1 MKNNIFNRVKPYL
14 IMIVFSLIFIFPF
27 LFSKGSLYG
36 DDLHF
41 HLDRMLGLSNIF
53 DSPIN
58 FKTFYN
64 SGQGINFFYPFLIYY
79 PFYIIFS
86 FVHSIWVAWY
96 FYLFIITFITLS
108 ISFYSATSISKSK
121 IVGYLFAIIYTFST
135 YRSYNIL
142 IRFATGEILA
152 MAFLPLIFAGA
163 YQVFKGDYRKWPM
176 LSIGMTLLVY
186 SHLLSVFIATLLL
199 TIYLLIFLVCADE
212 RKKRIM
218 ALINAVLSCT
228 LMSLFQIVPLIE
240 QILFTKLSSPVTFPL
255 NNQLFNFKQLI
266 MVNLVNQLD
275 KQVGFV
281 LFISVVVICLRLRYI
296 EKIWRILFVM
306 SLCLLL
312 ATSCLVN
319 WEKFPLDLLKVI
331 QFPWRLNGFTT
342 IFLSYLLAIVLFKLK
357 KYIYVSFII
366 LAISM
371 NTVSVMKTCKL
382 LAEEPVKV
390 TFRELS
396 KRNDYYKLTHSVF
409 VPDYT
414 NEISKGT
421 KTNIMPDDPRWR
433 VVQHEVYLDK
443 QLVNSEQSSYSAS
456 DATFQF
462 TNSHNKSEIAYLPVY
477 FYKGQKVY
485 LDGKKV
491 FSSLSEWSSTAV
503 AVPPGTHIL
512 KVTYS
517 YTLLDKLSF
526 TISLFSTFIFLLIYI
541 RTKTENNYYINE

>member
-1 MKNNIFNRVKPYL
+1 
-14 IMIVFSLIFIFPF
+14 
-27 LFSKGSLYG
+27 
-36 DDLHF
+36 
-41 HLDRMLGLSNIF
+41 
-53 DSPIN
+53 
-58 FKTFYN
+58 
-64 SGQGINFFYPFLIYY
+64 
-79 PFYIIFS
+79 
-86 FVHSIWVAWY
+86 
-96 FYLFIITFITLS
+96 
-108 ISFYSATSISKSK
+108 
-121 IVGYLFAIIYTFST
+121 
-135 YRSYNIL
+135 
-142 IRFATGEILA
+142 
-152 MAFLPLIFAGA
+152 
-163 YQVFKGDYRKWPM
+163 
-176 LSIGMTLLVY
+176 
-186 SHLLSVFIATLLL
+186 
-199 TIYLLIFLVCADE
+199 
-212 RKKRIM
+212 
-218 ALINAVLSCT
+218 
-228 LMSLFQIVPLIE
+228 PLIE

-296 EKIWRILFVM
+296 EKMWRILFVT

-312 ATSCLVN
+312 ATTCLVN

-342 IFLSYLLAIVLFKLK
+342 LFLSYLLAVVLLNLK

-366 LAISM
+366 LAIFM
-371 NTVSVMKTCKL
+371 NTISVMKTCKL

-390 TFRELS
+390 AFRELS
-396 KRNDYYKLTHSVF
+396 KRNDYYQLTHSVF

-421 KTNIMPDDPRWR
+421 KTNIIPDDPRWR

-443 QLVNSEQSSYSAS
+443 QLVNSVQSSYSAS
-456 DATFQF
+456 AATFQF

-491 FSSLSEWSSTAV
+491 VSSLSEWSSTAV

-517 YTLLDKLSF
+517 YTSLAKLSF

-541 RTKTENNYYINE
+541 RTKTENNYCINE

>member
-1 MKNNIFNRVKPYL
+1 
-14 IMIVFSLIFIFPF
+14 
-27 LFSKGSLYG
+27 
-36 DDLHF
+36 
-41 HLDRMLGLSNIF
+41 
-53 DSPIN
+53 
-58 FKTFYN
+58 
-64 SGQGINFFYPFLIYY
+64 
-79 PFYIIFS
+79 
-86 FVHSIWVAWY
+86 
-96 FYLFIITFITLS
+96 
-108 ISFYSATSISKSK
+108 
-121 IVGYLFAIIYTFST
+121 
-135 YRSYNIL
+135 
-142 IRFATGEILA
+142 

-199 TIYLLIFLVCADE
+199 TIYFLIFLICADE

-296 EKIWRILFVM
+296 EKTWRILFVI

-312 ATSCLVN
+312 ATTCLVN
-319 WEKFPLDLLKVI
+319 WEKFPLDLLKVL

-342 IFLSYLLAIVLFKLK
+342 IFLSYLLVVVLLNLK
-357 KYIYVSFII
+357 KYIYVSFMI
-366 LAISM
+366 LAIFM
-371 NTVSVMKTCKL
+371 NTVSVMRTCNL

-390 TFRELS
+390 AFRELS
-396 KRNDYYKLTHSVF
+396 ERNDYYKLTHSVF

-421 KTNIMPDDPRWR
+421 KTNIIPDDPRWR

-443 QLVNSEQSSYSAS
+443 QLVNSVQSSYSAS
-456 DATFQF
+456 AATFQF

-477 FYKGQKVY
+477 FYKGQIVY

-491 FSSLSEWSSTAV
+491 VSSLSEWSSTAV
-503 AVPPGTHIL
+503 AVPPGTHTL
-512 KVTYS
+512 RVTYS
-517 YTLLDKLSF
+517 YTLLAKISF
-526 TISLFSTFIFLLIYI
+526 IISLFSTFIFLLIYI
-541 RTKTENNYYINE
+541 RTKTEKTTV

>member
-1 MKNNIFNRVKPYL
+1 MKINIVNRFKPYL
-14 IMIVFSLIFIFPF
+14 IMIVFSLVFIFPF

-41 HLDRMLGLSNIF
+41 HMDRMLGLSNIF

-86 FVHSIWVAWY
+86 FVHSIWFSWY
-96 FYLFIITFITLS
+96 IYLFIITFITLS
-108 ISFYSATSISKSK
+108 ISFYSATSVSDSK
-121 IVGYLFAIIYTFST
+121 IAGYLFAIIYTFST

-163 YQVFKGDYRKWPM
+163 YQVFKGDYKKWPM

-199 TIYLLIFLVCADE
+199 TFYFFIFLIYADE
-212 RKKRIM
+212 RKKRII
-218 ALINAVLSCT
+218 ALKNSVLSCT

-240 QILFTKLSSPVTFPL
+240 QMLFTKLSSPVTFPL

-266 MVNLVNQLD
+266 MVNLANQLD
-275 KQVGFV
+275 KQVGLV
-281 LFISVVVICLRLRYI
+281 LFISVVVICIRFRYI
-296 EKIWRILFVM
+296 EKMWRILFVI

-312 ATSCLVN
+312 VTTCLVN
-319 WEKFPLDLLKVI
+319 WEKFPLALLKVI

-342 IFLSYLLAIVLFKLK
+342 VVLSYLLAIVLLKLK

-366 LAISM
+366 LAIFM
-371 NTVSVMKTCKL
+371 NTFSVMKTCKF

-390 TFRELS
+390 AFRELS

-414 NEISKGT
+414 NEISEGT

-433 VVQHEVYLDK
+433 VVQHEIYLGK
-443 QLVNSEQSSYSAS
+443 QLVNSEQSIYSAS
-456 DATFQF
+456 TATFQF
-462 TNSHNKSEIAYLPVY
+462 TNSQNKKEIAYLPVY
-477 FYKGQKVY
+477 YYKGQKVY
-485 LDGKKV
+485 LDSQEV
-491 FSSLSEWSSTAV
+491 LSSLSGWSSTAV
-503 AVPPGTHIL
+503 EVPPGTHIL
-512 KVTYS
+512 RVTYS
-517 YTLLDKLSF
+517 YTLLAKLSF
-526 TISLFSTFIFLLIYI
+526 IISLLSTFIFLLIYI
-541 RTKTENNYYINE
+541 RTKTEKNNCIN

>member
-1 MKNNIFNRVKPYL
+1 MKINIVNRFKPYL
-14 IMIVFSLIFIFPF
+14 IMIVFSLVFIFPF

-86 FVHSIWVAWY
+86 FVHSIWFSWY
-96 FYLFIITFITLS
+96 IYLFIITFITLS
-108 ISFYSATSISKSK
+108 ISFYSATSVSDSK
-121 IVGYLFAIIYTFST
+121 IAGYLFAIIYTFST

-163 YQVFKGDYRKWPM
+163 YQVFKGDYKKWPM

-199 TIYLLIFLVCADE
+199 TFYFFIFLIYADE
-212 RKKRIM
+212 RKKRII
-218 ALINAVLSCT
+218 ALKNSVLSCT

-240 QILFTKLSSPVTFPL
+240 QMLFTKLSSPVTFPL

-266 MVNLVNQLD
+266 MVNLANQLD
-275 KQVGFV
+275 KQVGLV
-281 LFISVVVICLRLRYI
+281 LFISVVVICIRFRYI
-296 EKIWRILFVM
+296 EKMWRILFVI

-312 ATSCLVN
+312 VTTCLVN
-319 WEKFPLDLLKVI
+319 WEKFPLALLKVI

-342 IFLSYLLAIVLFKLK
+342 VFLSYLLAIVLLKLK

-366 LAISM
+366 LAIFM
-371 NTVSVMKTCKL
+371 NTFSVMKTCKF

-390 TFRELS
+390 AFRELS

-414 NEISKGT
+414 NEISEGT

-433 VVQHEVYLDK
+433 VVQHEIYLGK
-443 QLVNSEQSSYSAS
+443 QLVNSEQSIYSAS
-456 DATFQF
+456 TATFQF
-462 TNSHNKSEIAYLPVY
+462 TNSQNKKEIAYLPVY
-477 FYKGQKVY
+477 YYKGQKVY
-485 LDGKKV
+485 LDSQEV
-491 FSSLSEWSSTAV
+491 LSSLSGWSSTAV
-503 AVPPGTHIL
+503 EVPPGTHIL
-512 KVTYS
+512 RVTYS
-517 YTLLDKLSF
+517 YTLLAKLSF
-526 TISLFSTFIFLLIYI
+526 IISLLSTFIFLLIYI
-541 RTKTENNYYINE
+541 RTKTEKNNCIN

>member
-1 MKNNIFNRVKPYL
+1 MKINIVNRFKPYL
-14 IMIVFSLIFIFPF
+14 IMIVFSLVFIFPF

-41 HLDRMLGLSNIF
+41 HMDRMLGLSNIF

-86 FVHSIWVAWY
+86 FVHSIWFSWY
-96 FYLFIITFITLS
+96 IYLFIITFITLS
-108 ISFYSATSISKSK
+108 ISFYSATSVSDSK
-121 IVGYLFAIIYTFST
+121 IAGYLFAIIYTFST

-163 YQVFKGDYRKWPM
+163 YQVFKGDYKKWPM

-199 TIYLLIFLVCADE
+199 TFYFFIFLIYADE
-212 RKKRIM
+212 RKKRII
-218 ALINAVLSCT
+218 ALKNSVLSCT

-240 QILFTKLSSPVTFPL
+240 QMLFTKLSSPVTFPL

-266 MVNLVNQLD
+266 MVNLANQLD
-275 KQVGFV
+275 KQVGLV
-281 LFISVVVICLRLRYI
+281 LFISVVVICIRFRYI
-296 EKIWRILFVM
+296 EKIWRILFVI

-312 ATSCLVN
+312 VTTCLVN
-319 WEKFPLDLLKVI
+319 WEKFPLALLKVI

-342 IFLSYLLAIVLFKLK
+342 VFLSYLLAIVLLKLK

-366 LAISM
+366 LAIFM
-371 NTVSVMKTCKL
+371 NTFSVMKTCKF

-390 TFRELS
+390 AFRELS

-414 NEISKGT
+414 NEISEGT

-433 VVQHEVYLDK
+433 VVQHEIYLGK
-443 QLVNSEQSSYSAS
+443 QLVNSEQSIYSAS
-456 DATFQF
+456 TATFQF
-462 TNSHNKSEIAYLPVY
+462 TNSQNKKEIAYLPVY
-477 FYKGQKVY
+477 YYKGQKVY
-485 LDGKKV
+485 LDSQEV
-491 FSSLSEWSSTAV
+491 LSSLSGWSSTAV
-503 AVPPGTHIL
+503 EVPPGTHIL
-512 KVTYS
+512 RVTYS
-517 YTLLDKLSF
+517 YTLLAKLSF
-526 TISLFSTFIFLLIYI
+526 IISLLSTFIFLLIYI
-541 RTKTENNYYINE
+541 RTKTEKNNCIN

>member
-1 MKNNIFNRVKPYL
+1 MKINIVNRFKPYL
-14 IMIVFSLIFIFPF
+14 IMIVFSLVFIFPF

-41 HLDRMLGLSNIF
+41 HMDRMLGLSNIF

-86 FVHSIWVAWY
+86 FVHSIWFSWY
-96 FYLFIITFITLS
+96 IYLFIITFITLS
-108 ISFYSATSISKSK
+108 ISFYSATSVSDSK
-121 IVGYLFAIIYTFST
+121 IAGYLFAIIYTFST

-163 YQVFKGDYRKWPM
+163 YQVFKGDYKKWPL

-199 TIYLLIFLVCADE
+199 TFYFFIFLIYADE
-212 RKKRIM
+212 RKKRII
-218 ALINAVLSCT
+218 ALKNSVLSCT

-240 QILFTKLSSPVTFPL
+240 QMLFTKLSSPVTFPL

-266 MVNLVNQLD
+266 MVNLANQLD
-275 KQVGFV
+275 KQVGLV
-281 LFISVVVICLRLRYI
+281 LFISVVVICIRFRYI
-296 EKIWRILFVM
+296 EKMWRILFVI

-312 ATSCLVN
+312 VTTCLVN
-319 WEKFPLDLLKVI
+319 WEKFPLALLKVI

-342 IFLSYLLAIVLFKLK
+342 VFLSYLLAIVLLKLK

-366 LAISM
+366 LAIFM
-371 NTVSVMKTCKL
+371 NTFSVMNTCKF

-390 TFRELS
+390 AFRELS

-414 NEISKGT
+414 NEISEGT

-433 VVQHEVYLDK
+433 VVQHEIYLGK
-443 QLVNSEQSSYSAS
+443 QLVNSEQSIYSAS
-456 DATFQF
+456 TATFQF
-462 TNSHNKSEIAYLPVY
+462 TNSQNKKEIAYLPVY
-477 FYKGQKVY
+477 YYKGQKVY
-485 LDGKKV
+485 LDSQEV
-491 FSSLSEWSSTAV
+491 LSSLSGWSSTAV
-503 AVPPGTHIL
+503 EVPPGTHIL
-512 KVTYS
+512 RVTYS
-517 YTLLDKLSF
+517 YTLLAKLSF
-526 TISLFSTFIFLLIYI
+526 IISLLSTFIFLLIYI
-541 RTKTENNYYINE
+541 RTKTEKNNCIN

>member
-1 MKNNIFNRVKPYL
+1 MKNNIVNRVKPYL
-14 IMIVFSLIFIFPF
+14 IMIVFSLVFIFPF

-86 FVHSIWVAWY
+86 FVHSIWFSWY
-96 FYLFIITFITLS
+96 IYLFIITFITLS
-108 ISFYSATSISKSK
+108 ISFYSATSVSNSK

-163 YQVFKGDYRKWPM
+163 YQVFKGDYKKWPM

-186 SHLLSVFIATLLL
+186 SHLLSVFIATFLL
-199 TIYLLIFLVCADE
+199 TIYLFIFLICADE
-212 RKKRIM
+212 RKKRII
-218 ALINAVLSCT
+218 ALINSVLSCT

-266 MVNLVNQLD
+266 MVNLANQLD
-275 KQVGFV
+275 KQVGLV
-281 LFISVVVICLRLRYI
+281 LFISVVLICIRFRYI
-296 EKIWRILFVM
+296 EKMWRILFVI

-312 ATSCLVN
+312 VTTCLVN
-319 WEKFPLDLLKVI
+319 WEKFPLALLKVI

-342 IFLSYLLAIVLFKLK
+342 VFLSYLLAH
-357 KYIYVSFII
+357 
-366 LAISM
+366 
-371 NTVSVMKTCKL
+371 
-382 LAEEPVKV
+382 
-390 TFRELS
+390 LS
-396 KRNDYYKLTHSVF
+396 RAYFYFYYSVF

-414 NEISKGT
+414 NEISEGT
-421 KTNIMPDDPRWR
+421 KTNIMPEDPRWR
-433 VVQHEVYLDK
+433 VVQHEIYLGK
-443 QLVNSEQSSYSAS
+443 QLVNSEQSIYSAS
-456 DATFQF
+456 TATFQF
-462 TNSHNKSEIAYLPVY
+462 TNSQNKTEIAYLPVY
-477 FYKGQKVY
+477 YYKGQKVY
-485 LDGKKV
+485 LDGQKV
-491 FSSLSEWSSTAV
+491 LSSLSEWSSTAV
-503 AVPPGTHIL
+503 EVPPGTHIL
-512 KVTYS
+512 RVTYS
-517 YTLLDKLSF
+517 YTLLAKLSF
-526 TISLFSTFIFLLIYI
+526 LISLLSTFIFLLIYI
-541 RTKTENNYYINE
+541 RTKTKNNYFINE

>member
-1 MKNNIFNRVKPYL
+1 MKNNIVNRVKPYL
-14 IMIVFSLIFIFPF
+14 IMIVFSLVFIFPF

-86 FVHSIWVAWY
+86 FVHSIWFSWY
-96 FYLFIITFITLS
+96 IYLFIITFITLS
-108 ISFYSATSISKSK
+108 ISFYSATSVSNSK

-163 YQVFKGDYRKWPM
+163 YQVFKGDYKKWPM

-186 SHLLSVFIATLLL
+186 SHLLSVFIATFLL
-199 TIYLLIFLVCADE
+199 TIFLFIFLICADE
-212 RKKRIM
+212 RKKRII
-218 ALINAVLSCT
+218 ALINSVLSCT

-266 MVNLVNQLD
+266 MVNLANQLD
-275 KQVGFV
+275 KQVGLV
-281 LFISVVVICLRLRYI
+281 LFISVVVICIRFRYI
-296 EKIWRILFVM
+296 EKMWRILFVI

-312 ATSCLVN
+312 VTTCLVN
-319 WEKFPLDLLKVI
+319 WEKFPLALLKVI

-342 IFLSYLLAIVLFKLK
+342 VFLSYLLAVVLLKLK

-366 LAISM
+366 LAIFM
-371 NTVSVMKTCKL
+371 NTFSVMKTCNF

-390 TFRELS
+390 AFRELS

-414 NEISKGT
+414 NEISEGT
-421 KTNIMPDDPRWR
+421 KTNIMPEDPRWR
-433 VVQHEVYLDK
+433 VVQHEIYLGK
-443 QLVNSEQSSYSAS
+443 QLVNSEQSIYSAS
-456 DATFQF
+456 TATFQ
-462 TNSHNKSEIAYLPVY
+462 
-477 FYKGQKVY
+477 
-485 LDGKKV
+485 
-491 FSSLSEWSSTAV
+491 
-503 AVPPGTHIL
+503 
-512 KVTYS
+512 
-517 YTLLDKLSF
+517 
-526 TISLFSTFIFLLIYI
+526 
-541 RTKTENNYYINE
+541 

>member
-1 MKNNIFNRVKPYL
+1 MKINIVNRFKPYL
-14 IMIVFSLIFIFPF
+14 IMIVFSLVFIFPF

-41 HLDRMLGLSNIF
+41 HMDRMLGLSNIF

-86 FVHSIWVAWY
+86 FVHSIWFSWY
-96 FYLFIITFITLS
+96 IYLFIITFITLS
-108 ISFYSATSISKSK
+108 ISFYSATSVSDSK
-121 IVGYLFAIIYTFST
+121 IAGYLFAIIYTFST

-163 YQVFKGDYRKWPM
+163 YQVFKGDYKKWPM

-199 TIYLLIFLVCADE
+199 TFYFFIFLIYADE
-212 RKKRIM
+212 RKKRII
-218 ALINAVLSCT
+218 ALKNSVLSCT

-240 QILFTKLSSPVTFPL
+240 QMLFTKLSSPVTFPL

-266 MVNLVNQLD
+266 MVNLANQLD
-275 KQVGFV
+275 KQVGLV
-281 LFISVVVICLRLRYI
+281 LFISVVVICIRFRYI
-296 EKIWRILFVM
+296 EKMWRILFVI

-312 ATSCLVN
+312 VTTCLVN
-319 WEKFPLDLLKVI
+319 WEKFPLALLKVI

-342 IFLSYLLAIVLFKLK
+342 VFLSYLLAIVLLKLK

-366 LAISM
+366 LAIFM
-371 NTVSVMKTCKL
+371 NTFSVMKTCKF

-390 TFRELS
+390 AFRELS

-414 NEISKGT
+414 NEISEGT

-433 VVQHEVYLDK
+433 VVQHEIYLGK
-443 QLVNSEQSSYSAS
+443 QLVNSEQSIYSAS
-456 DATFQF
+456 TATFQF
-462 TNSHNKSEIAYLPVY
+462 TNSQNKKEIAYLPVY
-477 FYKGQKVY
+477 YYKGQKVY
-485 LDGKKV
+485 LDSQEV
-491 FSSLSEWSSTAV
+491 LSSLSGWSSTAV
-503 AVPPGTHIL
+503 EVPPGTHIL
-512 KVTYS
+512 RVTYS
-517 YTLLDKLSF
+517 YTLLAKLSF
-526 TISLFSTFIFLLIYI
+526 IISLLSTFIFLLIYI
-541 RTKTENNYYINE
+541 RTKTEKNNCIN